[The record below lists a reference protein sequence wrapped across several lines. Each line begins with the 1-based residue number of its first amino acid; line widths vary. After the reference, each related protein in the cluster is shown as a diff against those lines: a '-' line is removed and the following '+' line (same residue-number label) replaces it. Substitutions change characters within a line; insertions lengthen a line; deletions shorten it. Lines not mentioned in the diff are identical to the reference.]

1 MKIISG
7 ENKKKEGIHMSAIV
21 GIGVFSLVM
30 LLSVSV
36 YSLLARNKH
45 LCEKFNEFFGLEED

>member
-1 MKIISG
+1 
-7 ENKKKEGIHMSAIV
+7 MSAIV